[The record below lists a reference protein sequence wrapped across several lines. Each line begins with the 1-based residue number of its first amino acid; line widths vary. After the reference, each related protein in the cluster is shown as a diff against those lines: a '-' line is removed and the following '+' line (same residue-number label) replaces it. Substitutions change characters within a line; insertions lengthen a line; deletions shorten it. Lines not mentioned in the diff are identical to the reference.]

1 MSPATTQHAEREAG
15 RFSEAEV
22 ATLTS
27 LAATF
32 VPEANAAQVG
42 DLAAQALVRAAD
54 PAQVTQLRLVLRAL
68 ENPVANLLGGGPARA
83 FSGMSQADRERL
95 LLRWAYSP
103 IALKR
108 SGFQAFRKLIS
119 FLAYAAPGADGA
131 NPLLQ
136 AMGYA
141 TDDPPVTP
149 DLTLVRSTAI
159 DRTAGGAPVTLEADV
174 IVVGAGAGGG
184 VVAAELA
191 ATGRSVL
198 VLEAGPAVDE
208 ATMPRT
214 ELDAFSRLYLNHGLL
229 TTWDGAISM
238 LAGSGVGGGTLVN
251 WMTCIDAPDAVRLE
265 WAGEHGLDGVDGPEW
280 DADRAAVEDQIG
292 VTPAAY
298 IPPKDEAILRGAAAL
313 GWEAAPIRRNA
324 RSCTDCGSC
333 PFGCPRGTKLGG
345 IRVHLAEAVGHGAR
359 VVDRVRVT
367 RLLVEDGRVAGV
379 VGNLLVEDP
388 LTGMPVLRA
397 AGDTTSAA
405 VRELVARAPQV
416 VLAAGALRSPAIL
429 QASGPSHRAVGRHL
443 RLHPVPVVAGR
454 MAEPVE
460 MWRGTMQAV
469 RSAQFLEAGG
479 AREGYVIESAP
490 GHPGLMALAIP
501 WDGATNHA
509 HWIGAARNIAP
520 LVAVTRDGGEGRTTL
535 TRSGRVRIDYRLD
548 ATGIR
553 TLRHAA
559 VSMARLIRAAG
570 ALEILTA
577 ATPIVGHRV
586 DGADE
591 AARFETYLARVAA
604 MDFGP
609 NRGTVFSAHQMG
621 TVRLGGDPGDHAA
634 DPRGRVRDAGGR
646 VIPGLYVADTSTFPT
661 GLGVNPMLTVMTMA
675 RRVSRTVVAEGRA
688 AG

>member
-1 MSPATTQHAEREAG
+1 MTASSADDAAG

-22 ATLTS
+22 ST
-27 LAATF
+27 LAALAGTF
-32 VPEANAAQVG
+32 VPAANAAQVG
-42 DLAAQALVRAAD
+42 ELAAQALVRAAD
-54 PAQVTQLRLVLRAL
+54 PAQVFQLRLVLRAL
-68 ENPVANLLGGGPARA
+68 ENPLANLLGGGPARPFQSMA
-83 FSGMSQADRERL
+83 PADRERL
-95 LLRWAYSP
+95 LLRWAHSP

-108 SGFQAFRKLIS
+108 SGFQAIRKLIT
-119 FLAYAAPGADGA
+119 FLAYAAPGTDGP
-131 NPLLQ
+131 NPLLE

-149 DLTLVRSTAI
+149 DGSPVRATPI
-159 DRTAGGAPVTLEADV
+159 DRSPGGPPLRLEADV
-174 IVVGAGAGGG
+174 IVVGSGAGGG

-191 ATGRSVL
+191 AAGRSVL
-198 VLEAGPAVDE
+198 ILEAGPAVDE

-229 TTWDGAISM
+229 ATWDGAISM
-238 LAGSGVGGGTLVN
+238 LAGSGVGGGTVVN
-251 WMTCIDAPDAVRLE
+251 WMTCIDAPRVVRSG
-265 WAGEHGLDGVDGPEW
+265 WVVEHGLDGLDGPEW
-280 DADRAAVEDQIG
+280 DADRATIEGQLG
-292 VTPAAY
+292 VTASAF
-298 IPPKDEAILRGAAAL
+298 IPPKDAAILRGAQAL

-345 IRVHLAEAVGHGAR
+345 LRVHLAEAVAGGAR

-367 RLLVEDGRVAGV
+367 RLLIEGGRVAGI

-388 LTGMPVLRA
+388 QTGMPVLRA

-429 QASGPSHRAVGRHL
+429 QASGRHHPAVGHHL

-454 MAEPVE
+454 MPEPID
-460 MWRGTMQAV
+460 MWRGTMQAA
-469 RSAQFLEAGG
+469 RSAEFIDGDAR
-479 AREGYVIESAP
+479 REGYVIESAP

-501 WDGATNHA
+501 WDGAADHA
-509 HWIGAARNIAP
+509 ARIGAARYIAP
-520 LVAVTRDGGEGRTTL
+520 LVAVTRDGGEGRTSL
-535 TRSGRVRIDYRLD
+535 TRAGRVRVDYRLD
-548 ATGIR
+548 ETGVR

-559 VSMARLIRAAG
+559 ASMARLIRAAG
-570 ALEILTA
+570 AVELFTA
-577 ATPIVGHRV
+577 ATPIIGHRAE
-586 DGADE
+586 GPDE
-591 AARFETYLARVAA
+591 RERFEAYVARLAS

-621 TVRLGGDPGDHAA
+621 TIRMGADPAGHPA
-634 DPRGRVRDAGGR
+634 DPRGRVRAAGGE
-646 VIPGLYVADTSTFPT
+646 VVPGLYVADTSTFPT

-675 RRVSRTVVAEGRA
+675 RRVSRTVLAEGRA
-688 AG
+688 AS